1 MPVGGFLD
9 SIPVAIFVSVH
20 LVELAIGVWAIRSLT
35 TGRAPYAYAFA
46 LYAISQ
52 IGFLTVFGGAITLK
66 FGVLIE
72 QVLVLAM
79 VLWIALRTKRTTTA

>member
-9 SIPVAIFVSVH
+9 SIPVAVFVTVH
-20 LVELAIGVWAIRSLT
+20 LMELAIGLWAIRTLT
-35 TGRAPYAYAFA
+35 NGKAPYAYAFA
-46 LYAISQ
+46 LYAVSQ

-72 QVLVLAM
+72 QMLVLAM
-79 VLWIALRTKRTTTA
+79 VLWIALRTRRQAAA

>member
-9 SIPVAIFVSVH
+9 SIPTAVFVAVH
-20 LVELAIGVWAIRSLT
+20 LAELAIGVWAIRSLT
-35 TGRAPYAYAFA
+35 GRVPYAYAFA

-52 IGFLTVFGGAITLK
+52 IGFLTVFGGGITLK

-79 VLWIALRTKRTTTA
+79 VLWIALRTKRAAA